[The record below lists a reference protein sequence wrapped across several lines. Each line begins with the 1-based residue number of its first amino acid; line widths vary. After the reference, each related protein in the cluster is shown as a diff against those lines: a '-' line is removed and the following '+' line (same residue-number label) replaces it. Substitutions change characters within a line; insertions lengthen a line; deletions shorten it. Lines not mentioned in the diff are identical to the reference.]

1 MQEEKVSI
9 IVPVYNSGQFLKECV
24 QSIINQ
30 TYKNIEVIL
39 IDDGSTDGS
48 GEICDLVSKSDMR
61 VKTIHQTNQGVSH
74 SRNMGIEIA
83 TGKYLCF
90 VDSDDTLHSQ
100 FIEILHQGFDSD
112 IDMTVCSFNL
122 CKSGDSFLLQGRDD
136 NVSNLHSMLF
146 DQEESIATML
156 YGKIFAGHCC
166 NKMFRKNALKDIR
179 FNKDIYV
186 YEDALFVLQYL
197 LRSRKTKFIDI
208 GLYNYFF
215 RNESATHGL
224 MSDKKMTAF
233 DALDIAKQ
241 LLNERY
247 DEKFDTLISYTKAK
261 WVLFFYRILAF
272 DKDNRKKYSSVL
284 KSKATECKVNRYYT
298 FKMKLKFFLIGINPK
313 LYYLFVDK

>member
-9 IVPVYNSGQFLKECV
+9 IVPVYNSGLFLKECI

-48 GEICDLVSKSDMR
+48 GEICDLVSNVDMR
-61 VKTIHQTNQGVSH
+61 VKTIHQANHGVSH

-100 FIEILHQGFDSD
+100 FIEILHQGFDID

-122 CKSGDSFLLQGRDD
+122 CGSGNSFMSQDRCD
-136 NVSNLHSMLF
+136 NVSDLHSMLF
-146 DQEESIATML
+146 NQEESIATML

-179 FNKDIYV
+179 FNKEIYV

-215 RNESATHGL
+215 RNDSATHGL

-233 DALDIAKQ
+233 DAVDIAKQ

-247 DEKFDTLISYTKAK
+247 NEKFDALISYTKAR

-272 DKDNRKKYSSVL
+272 DKDNRKKYSSEL
-284 KSKATECKVNRYYT
+284 KSKATECKINRYYT

-313 LYYLFVDK
+313 LYYLFVGK